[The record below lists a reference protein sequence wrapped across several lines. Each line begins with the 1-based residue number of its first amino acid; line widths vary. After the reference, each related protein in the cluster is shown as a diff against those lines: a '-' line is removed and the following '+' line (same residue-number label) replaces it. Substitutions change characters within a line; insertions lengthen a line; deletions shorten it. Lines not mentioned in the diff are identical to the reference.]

1 MLKNRSPTH
10 LPSKEE
16 LLGNVTDKAVVLT
29 KMLKF
34 KKINGRPGTYGAY
47 TCKKCWGRIVWT
59 LAKPN
64 QFISG

>member
-16 LLGNVTDKAVVLT
+16 SLSKVTDKAVVIT
-29 KMLKF
+29 RMVNF
-34 KKINGRPGTYGAY
+34 KKIDGKPGTYGAY

-64 QFISG
+64 YI

>member
-1 MLKNRSPTH
+1 MLKNRSHTH

-16 LLGNVTDKAVVLT
+16 NLSKVTDKAVVIT
-29 KMLKF
+29 KMVKF
-34 KKINGRPGTYGAY
+34 KKIDGRPGTYGAY

-64 QFISG
+64 YI

>member
-1 MLKNRSPTH
+1 MGK
-10 LPSKEE
+10 
-16 LLGNVTDKAVVLT
+16 VTDKAVVLT

-64 QFISG
+64 YI